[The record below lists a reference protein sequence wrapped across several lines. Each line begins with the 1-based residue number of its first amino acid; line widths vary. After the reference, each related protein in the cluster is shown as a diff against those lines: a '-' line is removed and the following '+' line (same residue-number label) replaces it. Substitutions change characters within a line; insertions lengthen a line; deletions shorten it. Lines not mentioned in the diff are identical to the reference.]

1 MFKVGDIVKWIDGVW
16 NGKEVVLQASYG
28 VIERIAREG
37 VYTVRWFDD
46 DSYNDY
52 PADNITLHQG

>member
-1 MFKVGDIVKWIDGVW
+1 MFNIGDLVMWLGDAW
-16 NGKEVVLQASYG
+16 SYSPSYG

-52 PADNITLHQG
+52 TEHNITLVSRITNV